1 MFQYWDIVGTLA
13 FLALNLYLFRKH
25 AYWTSRNV
33 PFRQPGFLY
42 GNTKA
47 MGRTEQVGKFFQSFY
62 TDLKGL
68 NPLVGMYHYL
78 RPIALITDLGLVKRV
93 LEVDFQCFQG
103 RGSYCDE
110 KVDPLSGR
118 LYNLSGDRWNKIH
131 NIIAPLFG
139 ENNLKTMF
147 SMLLTSGK
155 HLRDQLGDKVEVGKE
170 IEIKNWLKQYIP
182 DLMAKSYLGVD
193 IQLKTIS
200 RQEKFKGFLM
210 NYMSKLARILRISEF
225 KPEVSKH
232 FLKLISAETES
243 RSKNNIRKDDFLD
256 MLIQQLDP
264 NKSKEGQLSFNE
276 LAAQAFGFYYAG
288 LETCPALL
296 TWTLYELSNA
306 QVMQKKARQH
316 VKTALAKFNGEICF
330 DSISAMTYLDQIVN
344 GKGFDMISD
353 VRLTLSFAES
363 LRKYP
368 PIPVLIRETTKNYQ
382 IPNTTTTLEAGTPIY
397 IPVYAIHHD
406 PELYPTPEKFNPE
419 RFSMNAKREPYTWIP
434 FGEGPRACLGK
445 QLSIMQAKI
454 VLAYLL
460 INFRFSI
467 GKKCSMPLQVDVT
480 SFVLTPKNLWLKVE
494 RI

>member
-1 MFQYWDIVGTLA
+1 MFQYWDIIGTLA
-13 FLALNLYLFRKH
+13 CLALNLYLFRKH

-68 NPLVGMYHYL
+68 NPLVGMYNYL
-78 RPIALITDLGLVKRV
+78 RPIALITDLGLVKRI
-93 LEVDFQCFQG
+93 LEVDFECFQG

-110 KVDPLSGR
+110 KWDLNES
-118 LYNLSGDRWNKIH
+118 
-131 NIIAPLFG
+131 
-139 ENNLKTMF
+139 
-147 SMLLTSGK
+147 
-155 HLRDQLGDKVEVGKE
+155 
-170 IEIKNWLKQYIP
+170 KQ
-182 DLMAKSYLGVD
+182 
-193 IQLKTIS
+193 
-200 RQEKFKGFLM
+200 
-210 NYMSKLARILRISEF
+210 
-225 KPEVSKH
+225 
-232 FLKLISAETES
+232 
-243 RSKNNIRKDDFLD
+243 
-256 MLIQQLDP
+256 
-264 NKSKEGQLSFNE
+264 GQLSFNE

-306 QVMQKKARQH
+306 QVLQKKARQH
-316 VKTALAKFNGEICF
+316 VKTALAKFNGEMIF
-330 DSISAMTYLDQIVN
+330 ESISMMTFLDQIV
-344 GKGFDMISD
+344 K
-353 VRLTLSFAES
+353 ES

-368 PIPVLIRETTKNYQ
+368 PIPVLIRETTTHYQ
-382 IPNTTTTLEAGTPIY
+382 IPNSTTTLEAGTPIY

-406 PELYPTPEKFNPE
+406 PELYPAPEKYDPE
-419 RFSMNAKREPYTWIP
+419 RFSMNTKRDPYTWIP

-460 INFRFSI
+460 INYRFSI
-467 GKKCSMPLQVDVT
+467 GKKCSMPLEVDVKC
-480 SFVLTPKNLWLKVE
+480 FVLTPKDLWLKVE

>member
-78 RPIALITDLGLVKRV
+78 RPIALMTDLGLVRRV
-93 LEVDFQCFQG
+93 LEEDFQCFQG

-118 LYNLSGDRWNKIH
+118 LFNLSGDRWNKIH

-147 SMLLTSGK
+147 SMLLTSGN
-155 HLRDQLGDKVEVGKE
+155 HLSDQLGDKVEVGKE

-243 RSKNNIRKDDFLD
+243 RSKNNIRKDDLLD
-256 MLIQQLDP
+256 MLIQQWDP
-264 NKSKEGQLSFNE
+264 NESKEGQLAFNE
-276 LAAQAFGFYYAG
+276 LAAQAFGSYYAG
-288 LETCPALL
+288 LETYPALL
-296 TWTLYELSNA
+296 TWTLFELSNA

-330 DSISAMTYLDQIVN
+330 DSISAMTYLDQIV
-344 GKGFDMISD
+344 K
-353 VRLTLSFAES
+353 ES

-368 PIPVLIRETTKNYQ
+368 PIPVLIRETT
-382 IPNTTTTLEAGTPIY
+382 
-397 IPVYAIHHD
+397 
-406 PELYPTPEKFNPE
+406 
-419 RFSMNAKREPYTWIP
+419 
-434 FGEGPRACLGK
+434 
-445 QLSIMQAKI
+445 
-454 VLAYLL
+454 
-460 INFRFSI
+460 
-467 GKKCSMPLQVDVT
+467 
-480 SFVLTPKNLWLKVE
+480 
-494 RI
+494 